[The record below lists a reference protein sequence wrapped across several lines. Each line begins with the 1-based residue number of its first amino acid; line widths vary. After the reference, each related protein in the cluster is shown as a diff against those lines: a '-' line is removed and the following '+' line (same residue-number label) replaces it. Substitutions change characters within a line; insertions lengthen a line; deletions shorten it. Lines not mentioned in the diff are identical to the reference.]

1 MPYVIPKGTR
11 CKICRADMSDRWR
24 SYSTR
29 KRLVFQNYNRA
40 RYGEYLYSCGQVV
53 DLGRCEVC
61 GAGGVTSGFGSKSQ
75 AVGSVA

>member
-40 RYGEYLYSCGQVV
+40 RPNIPKISE
-53 DLGRCEVC
+53 
-61 GAGGVTSGFGSKSQ
+61 
-75 AVGSVA
+75 

>member
-29 KRLVFQNYNRA
+29 KRLVFQNYNRV
-40 RYGEYLYSCGQVV
+40 RYGEYLFHAGKWLIWV
-53 DLGRCEVC
+53 DARFVERE
-61 GAGGVTSGFGSKSQ
+61 T
-75 AVGSVA
+75 

>member
-11 CKICRADMSDRWR
+11 CKICRADMSANWR

-40 RYGEYLYSCGQVV
+40 RYGEYLFHAGKWLIWV
-53 DLGRCEVC
+53 DARFVERR
-61 GAGGVTSGFGSKSQ
+61 K
-75 AVGSVA
+75 